1 LGKGWFHETPELPEN
16 IGKGHYEPAYDGNI
30 DAGNGCEH
38 DDGDDGEGDEDE
50 PYEEEDLDDKEE
62 GGSDSEG
69 DKEDELGPEDGED
82 GDWDDDNNEHG
93 FADF

>member
-1 LGKGWFHETPELPEN
+1 MFMRHTGGGIGHSVVINSKYGTQDLG
-16 IGKGHYEPAYDGNI
+16 DI

-38 DDGDDGEGDEDE
+38 DGGDDGEGGEDE
-50 PYEEEDLDDKEE
+50 PYEEEDLDDEEE

-69 DKEDELGPEDGED
+69 DEEDELGPEDGED

>member
-1 LGKGWFHETPELPEN
+1 MRFGEAHQEYQLIL
-16 IGKGHYEPAYDGNI
+16 
-30 DAGNGCEH
+30 CV
-38 DDGDDGEGDEDE
+38 DDE
-50 PYEEEDLDDKEE
+50 EE

-69 DKEDELGPEDGED
+69 DEDELGPEDRED